1 MISVEEALTRLL
13 VPLEALPQEQV
24 SIAEG
29 IGRVLAEDLAARRT
43 QPPFAVSA
51 MDGYAVR
58 AADLGHLPVSLRIIA
73 EIPAGAG
80 FGGVLRPGETARI
93 FTGAPL
99 PDGADTIVI
108 QEDTERHGD
117 RVEIREAAP
126 HGRYVRRAGLDF
138 AEGEVL
144 LRAGRRLTPRD
155 IGLAAAMNRP
165 WLFVHRR
172 PRVGILSTGDEI
184 VMPGDPIGPHQIVS
198 SNALALSAFVTS
210 CGGVPI
216 LVGNAPDDPDAL
228 RRIAAAA
235 RGVDLFVTTGG
246 VSVGE
251 HDLVRDVLSEDGL
264 AIDFWE
270 IAMRPGKPLMFG
282 HYRGTPMVGLPG
294 NPVSTLVCSLLF
306 LKPALDK
313 LSGLPDA
320 GDIATTVRLG
330 MALKQND
337 RRQDYLRARLVR
349 AADGVVEAVPFEV
362 QDSSM
367 MRPLAASDCL
377 VVRPPHAPA
386 LPAGSM
392 VPIIPFS
399 SGPWGGALPL

>member
-1 MISVEEALTRLL
+1 MISVEEALARLL
-13 VPLEALPQEQV
+13 APLAAVPPEQISLADAV
-24 SIAEG
+24 
-29 IGRVLAEDLAARRT
+29 GRVLAEDVAARRT

-58 AADLGHLPVSLRIIA
+58 AEDVAKLPARLRIVA

-80 FGGVLRPGETARI
+80 FGGRLGRGEAARI

-99 PDGADTIVI
+99 PDGADAIVI
-108 QEDTERHGD
+108 QEDTERQGD
-117 RVEIREAAP
+117 QVEVKEGAP
-126 HGRYVRRAGLDF
+126 KGRYVRRAGLDF
-138 AEGEVL
+138 AEGDVL

-165 WLFVHRR
+165 WLFVYRR
-172 PRVGILSTGDEI
+172 PRVAILSTGDEI

-198 SNALALSAFVTS
+198 SNALALCAFVTAS
-210 CGGVPI
+210 GGVPV

-251 HDLVRDVLSEDGL
+251 HDLVRDVLSEEGL
-264 AIDFWE
+264 AIDFWS

-282 HYRGTPMVGLPG
+282 EYRATPMVGLPG
-294 NPVSTLVCSLLF
+294 NPVSTLVCSLVF
-306 LKPALDK
+306 LKPALDR
-313 LSGLPDA
+313 LSGLPEDA
-320 GDIATTVRLG
+320 EAPVTARLG
-330 MALKQND
+330 VALKQND
-337 RRQDYLRARLVR
+337 RRQDYLRSRLVR
-349 AADGVVEAVPFEV
+349 SADGVIEAVPFEI

-386 LPAGSM
+386 LAAGSP
-392 VPIIPFS
+392 VPIIPF
-399 SGPWGGALPL
+399 PGGAWPL

>member
-1 MISVEEALTRLL
+1 MISVEEARARLL
-13 VPLEALPQEQV
+13 APLQPLPPEQI
-24 SIAEG
+24 SLADG

-58 AADLGHLPVSLRIIA
+58 AEDVAQAPTTLPIVA

-80 FGGVLRPGETARI
+80 YDGTLGQGEAARI

-99 PDGADTIVI
+99 PRGADAIVI
-108 QEDTERHGD
+108 QEDTERRGD
-117 RVEIREAAP
+117 TVEVKESAP
-126 HGRYVRRAGLDF
+126 KGRYVRRAGLDF

-144 LRAGRRLTPRD
+144 LHAGARLSPRH

-198 SNALALSAFVTS
+198 SNALALAAFMTA
-210 CGGVPI
+210 CGAVPV

-228 RRIAAAA
+228 RHIAAAA
-235 RGVDLFVTTGG
+235 QGMDLFVTTGG

-251 HDLVRDVLSEDGL
+251 HDLVRDVLSEEGL
-264 AIDFWE
+264 SIDFWQ
-270 IAMRPGKPLMFG
+270 IAMRPGKPLMVG
-282 HYRGTPMVGLPG
+282 RYHGVPMVGLPG

-306 LKPALDK
+306 LKPALDR
-313 LSGLPDA
+313 LSGLPDDNEPQQTA
-320 GDIATTVRLG
+320 RLG
-330 MALKQND
+330 VALKQND

-349 AADGVVEAVPFEV
+349 AADGVLEAVPFEV

-377 VVRPPHAPA
+377 VMRPPHAPA
-386 LPAGSM
+386 LPAGAE
-392 VPIIPFS
+392 VPIVAYP
-399 SGPWGGALPL
+399 GGAWPL